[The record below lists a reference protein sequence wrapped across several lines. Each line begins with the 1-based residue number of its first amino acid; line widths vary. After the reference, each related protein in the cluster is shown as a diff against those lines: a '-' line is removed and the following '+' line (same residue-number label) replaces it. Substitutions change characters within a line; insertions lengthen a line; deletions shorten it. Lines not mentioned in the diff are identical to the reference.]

1 MRLRVI
7 DMANVRTES
16 QKIGKGYIYGCKVS
30 VSGIVA
36 LAFFARR
43 HSAVLCGVAGGGEN
57 LNLI

>member
-1 MRLRVI
+1 
-7 DMANVRTES
+7 MANVRTES